1 MYGGA
6 PGLRLRRRAPDTPDK
21 IKVTNKSEPKDWAE
35 GELEDIEQPD
45 NISVD
50 DFDLLAEQFCEL
62 NIVSKES
69 LKKMFVTTERL
80 QQEFFFPT
88 PCRYDAAKR
97 IDRDDGSL
105 QDPDHHHAT
114 LNDSHTKPLA
124 IDWDCNKDVARTL
137 KRKQKQKEKQG
148 DEYKYDYK
156 DFPGRYGEWK
166 NDDND
171 VIMLGDIGRLL
182 DRSSKDCPR
191 YPGYPSYLGAKQE
204 TLQHLGNIK

>member
-1 MYGGA
+1 M
-6 PGLRLRRRAPDTPDK
+6 RRRAPDTPDK

-105 QDPDHHHAT
+105 QDPDHHRAT
-114 LNDSHTKPLA
+114 FNDSHTKPLA

-166 NDDND
+166 NCLKPEEFRDCL
-171 VIMLGDIGRLL
+171 IALGFSVGRDKQGENNFQCILSIV
-182 DRSSKDCPR
+182 DPKDPR
-191 YPGYPSYLGAKQE
+191 
-204 TLQHLGNIK
+204 